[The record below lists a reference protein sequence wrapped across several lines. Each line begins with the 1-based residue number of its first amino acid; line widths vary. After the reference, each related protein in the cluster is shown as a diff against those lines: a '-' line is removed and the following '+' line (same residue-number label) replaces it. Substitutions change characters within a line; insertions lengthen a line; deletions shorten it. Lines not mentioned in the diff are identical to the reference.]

1 MSGVQGILREIAG
14 DILRKAW
21 VDYYNGF
28 YDWALEKAYRAIYT
42 LLQPSMHDTP
52 LPLLSLKKGCPRDI
66 TLRLQHVEYSRTL
79 AFNPLLRIIYGQE
92 ETSPG
97 KQEALQAIEAA
108 ILVKEAANTC
118 RRAPNPLPAIISKL
132 SKYSGGSNSS
142 ILLEGYTVYIISP
155 EFTGVRVKD
164 RLKLVEDRVPLG
176 LRMILLTPDELLA
189 LLEAPG
195 EPGRMAGVEVLADNV
210 GISMVLEAY
219 NR

>member
-1 MSGVQGILREIAG
+1 MSGIQGILREIAG

-42 LLQPSMHDTP
+42 LLQQSMQDTP
-52 LPLLSLKKGCPRDI
+52 LPLLSLRKGCPRDI

-79 AFNPLLRIIYGQE
+79 AFNPLLRIIHGQE

-97 KQEALQAIEAA
+97 KQEALHAIEAA
-108 ILVKEAANTC
+108 VLVKEAINTC
-118 RRAPNPLPAIISKL
+118 RRAPNPMPAIISKL
-132 SKYSGGSNSS
+132 SEYSSESS
-142 ILLEGYTVYIISP
+142 ASVLLEGYTAYIISQ
-155 EFTGVRVKD
+155 EFTGIRVKD
-164 RLKLVEDRVPLG
+164 RLRLIGNKAPLG
-176 LRMILLTPDELLA
+176 LRLILLTPDELLA

-195 EPGRMAGVEVLADNV
+195 EPGLMAGVEVLADNV